1 MHPALDVN
9 VMAHWASWRLS
20 GGNQR
25 VARFIVDADSRA
37 ISWLMAGRLA
47 DIVGSAVVTI
57 TMGTAAGLTLHRSRL
72 NRCCDPR
79 PRRRTSSSDRPTPKG
94 VPPWL

>member
-1 MHPALDVN
+1 MYPAFDLN

-20 GGNQR
+20 GGNQL
-25 VARFIVDADSRA
+25 VARLIVDADSRA
-37 ISWLMAGRLA
+37 ISWLMAWHLA

-57 TMGTAAGLTLHRSRL
+57 TMGTAAGLTLNRSRL
-72 NRCCDPR
+72 SRCRSQPR
-79 PRRRTSSSDRPTPKG
+79 HRTPSSDRPSPKG